1 MRINY
6 HNSHLFLISLLVLIP
21 LQNALAW
28 VDHHHL
34 LRKYIQS
41 MIFNGWLPR
50 KASCKEELESIE
62 FEIHEIQKKIT
73 GKSSSRTSMEPLR
86 EWLREW
92 PLMIKVMKHMGPT
105 VWSFI
110 YGFSH

>member
-1 MRINY
+1 MQINY

-50 KASCKEELESIE
+50 KAGCKEELESIE
-62 FEIHEIQKKIT
+62 FEIFRY
-73 GKSSSRTSMEPLR
+73 GKS
-86 EWLREW
+86 
-92 PLMIKVMKHMGPT
+92 
-105 VWSFI
+105 
-110 YGFSH
+110 

>member
-1 MRINY
+1 MRIIGY
-6 HNSHLFLISLLVLIP
+6 DSHLFLISLLVLIS

-50 KASCKEELESIE
+50 KAGCKEELESIE

-92 PLMIKVMKHMGPT
+92 PLMIRVVKYMGPK